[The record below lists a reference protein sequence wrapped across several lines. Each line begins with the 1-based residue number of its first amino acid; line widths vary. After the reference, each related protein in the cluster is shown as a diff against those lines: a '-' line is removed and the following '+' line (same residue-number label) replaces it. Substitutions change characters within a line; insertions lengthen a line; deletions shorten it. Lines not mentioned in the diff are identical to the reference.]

1 MKKQKLEAIDLRI
14 ISFLRTHYVFIARIA
29 IFIVFF
35 WFGALKLLGLSP
47 AGPLAQALTE
57 QTMGIQYF
65 DVLYMFLSLIECVIG
80 VLILFPKAIRVVF
93 PLLLV
98 HMAVVCSPLLLIPD
112 LVWTAPFVPTL
123 EGQYIIKNI
132 IIVALAI
139 SLAAATKPL
148 RKSL

>member
-1 MKKQKLEAIDLRI
+1 MKKQKLEAADLQI
-14 ISFLRTHYVFIARIA
+14 ISFLRTHYVLIARIA

-47 AGPLAQALTE
+47 AGPLAEALTE
-57 QTMGIQYF
+57 RTIGLEYF
-65 DVLYMFLSLIECVIG
+65 DVLYVFLSVIECLIG
-80 VLILFPKAIRVVF
+80 ILFLFPRAIRIVF

-98 HMAVVCSPLLLIPD
+98 HMVVVCSPLLLVPD
-112 LVWTAPFVPTL
+112 LVWTSWFVPTL

-148 RKSL
+148 KRSS